1 MHVAF
6 LLFALY
12 APAAETDGDAAQAV
26 ARLNTVRAAAG
37 LKPVT
42 LDANLSAGCL
52 SHAKYLAK
60 NVHPLKGAPANPHD
74 ESKDLAGYTK
84 EGEQAGH
91 MAEISYSR
99 GSNAFGA
106 EVIDEFLNCFYHR
119 IAFIRPDL
127 ARFGFAQVRF
137 GDKECWMVLNARSGR
152 EPGEDSSQTIA
163 YPADKQKNIP
173 LLFTEH
179 ESPDPIPPEGKNNRA
194 GFPITVTFPDTA
206 KVEGADLILRDSKGK
221 DVEGW
226 FSSPEK
232 PAGKRE
238 LQYNTV
244 ALIPKAPLRVRTTYT
259 ATVTATVDGKEWRK
273 TWVFTTVSK

>member
-1 MHVAF
+1 MHAVF

-12 APAAETDGDAAQAV
+12 APAAETDDDAAKAV
-26 ARLNTVRAAAG
+26 ARLNAVRAAAG
-37 LKPVT
+37 LKPVK
-42 LDANLSAGCL
+42 LDPKISAGCL
-52 SHAKYLAK
+52 AHAKYLVK
-60 NVHPLKGAPANPHD
+60 NVHPLKGAPVNPHD

-84 EGEQAGH
+84 EGEQAGQK
-91 MAEISYSR
+91 AEISFSR
-99 GSNAFGA
+99 GGNAFGA
-106 EVIDEFLNCFYHR
+106 DVIDGFMNCFYHR

-127 ARFGFAQVRF
+127 ARIGFAQVRF
-137 GDKECWMVLNARSGR
+137 GDKECWMVLDARSGR
-152 EPGEDSSQTIA
+152 EPGEHSSQTVA

-179 ESPDPIPPEGKNNRA
+179 ESPDPLPPEGRNNRA
-194 GFPITVTFPDTA
+194 GFPITVTFPESA
-206 KVEGADLILRDSKGK
+206 KVEGADLILRDGTGK
-221 DVEGW
+221 EVAGW

-238 LQYNTV
+238 QQYNTV

-259 ATVTATVDGKEWRK
+259 ATLSATVDGKELRK